1 MLGISPIG
9 ASTDLQL
16 GNLLDEQRRQE
27 TEEERKKRISLGLG
41 GSKLDFGRTGVASMD
56 LGLVGGGR

>member
-16 GNLLDEQRRQE
+16 GNLLDDQRRQE
-27 TEEERKKRISLGLG
+27 TEEERKKRLALGLG
-41 GSKLDFGRTGVASMD
+41 GKFDFGRTGVASMD